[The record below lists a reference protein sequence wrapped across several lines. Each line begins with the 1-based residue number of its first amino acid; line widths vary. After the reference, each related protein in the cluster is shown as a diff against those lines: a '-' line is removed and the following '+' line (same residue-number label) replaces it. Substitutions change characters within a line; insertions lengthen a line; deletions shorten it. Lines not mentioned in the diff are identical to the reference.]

1 MPSAVV
7 ESKSETAGDER
18 YVHTRASDN
27 DTPDILID
35 DMNRSNAG
43 SFGVAVAKVIQALP
57 LRPVPDAKS
66 HLGTYDLEQT

>member
-1 MPSAVV
+1 
-7 ESKSETAGDER
+7 
-18 YVHTRASDN
+18 
-27 DTPDILID
+27 LID

-66 HLGTYDLEQT
+66 HLGTYDLEQP